1 MGLFDFLKSSSS
13 SSRSNDPLSRL
24 KQELR
29 NCGWANTVDA
39 IICDYRVPASVLSD
53 VVTYGDCSTRSIA
66 ARSENIFVDTLV
78 RLADDSEAF
87 VRESVAS
94 NPLTP
99 ETVVARLSRD
109 SDSVVRSGAARNP
122 MVSTDIL
129 TRLAREESGSTRICV
144 ASNASTP
151 SNVIERLS
159 KDENVNVRDS
169 VAWNIATPSYILDTL
184 LKDDEDFVR
193 GHAASNPMLSASAIS
208 KSIVSDD
215 IAILKGI
222 SMNTALTNS
231 QIEMLMA
238 NERHRGTIYRG
249 LAGNPATPES
259 ALIHLAKWRDGDARG
274 LLRIASMPQNTF

>member
-29 NCGWANTVDA
+29 NCGWANTVDG

-53 VVTYGDCSTRSIA
+53 VVTYGDCTTRSIA
-66 ARSENIFVDTLV
+66 AQSENIFVDTLV
-78 RLADDSEAF
+78 RLADDSEAC

-109 SDSVVRSGAARNP
+109 SDSDVRSGAAHNP

-129 TRLAREESGSTRICV
+129 TRLAREESWRIRSWV
-144 ASNASTP
+144 AINASTP

-159 KDENVNVRDS
+159 KDEDAFVRQF
-169 VAWNIATPSYILDTL
+169 VAWNKATPSYTL
-184 LKDDEDFVR
+184 TLF
-193 GHAASNPMLSASAIS
+193 S
-208 KSIVSDD
+208 K
-215 IAILKGI
+215 
-222 SMNTALTNS
+222 
-231 QIEMLMA
+231 
-238 NERHRGTIYRG
+238 TIK
-249 LAGNPATPES
+249 T
-259 ALIHLAKWRDGDARG
+259 
-274 LLRIASMPQNTF
+274 M

>member
-29 NCGWANTVDA
+29 NCGWANTVDS

-53 VVTYGDCSTRSIA
+53 VVTYGDRSTRSIA

-78 RLADDSEAF
+78 RLADDSGVC

-109 SDSVVRSGAARNP
+109 SDSDVRSGAARNP

-129 TRLAREESGSTRICV
+129 TRLAREESRSTRSYV

-159 KDENVNVRDS
+159 KDKNAFVRQS
-169 VAWNIATPSYILDTL
+169 VAWNKATPSYTL
-184 LKDDEDFVR
+184 TLF
-193 GHAASNPMLSASAIS
+193 S
-208 KSIVSDD
+208 K
-215 IAILKGI
+215 
-222 SMNTALTNS
+222 
-231 QIEMLMA
+231 
-238 NERHRGTIYRG
+238 TIK
-249 LAGNPATPES
+249 T
-259 ALIHLAKWRDGDARG
+259 
-274 LLRIASMPQNTF
+274 M